1 MGNAG
6 GIVDGRDFAVDP
18 RGGTGRSPD
27 FTIGTPESA
36 NDDTDFA
43 VGTHDVVVDNPVF
56 AVDNPV
62 RQGVFRVGVVRQDR
76 NRPWGLV
83 AWSLV
88 RPASWVVHRPWRRAQ
103 GAVAESLMGRSTKDQ
118 AR

>member
-1 MGNAG
+1 MGNAE
-6 GIVDGRDFAVDP
+6 GIVDGRDFAIDA
-18 RGGTGRSPD
+18 RGCTGRSPD
-27 FTIGTPESA
+27 FTIATPESA
-36 NDDTDFA
+36 RDDIDFA

-56 AVDNPV
+56 AVDSPV
-62 RQGVFRVGVVRQDR
+62 RKGVLRAGVVRQDR

-88 RPASWVVHRPWRRAQ
+88 RPASWVVHRPWRGAQ
-103 GAVAESLMGRSTKDQ
+103 GAVAESFMGRSTMDQ